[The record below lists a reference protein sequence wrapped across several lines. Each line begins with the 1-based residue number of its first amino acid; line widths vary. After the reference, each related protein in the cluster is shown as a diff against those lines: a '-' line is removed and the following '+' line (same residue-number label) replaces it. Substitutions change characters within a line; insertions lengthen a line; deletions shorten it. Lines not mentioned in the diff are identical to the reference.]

1 MTVVA
6 QTLKMAHNFDV
17 HPVPVSFF
25 KCTFPPHTPL
35 GLNIVPRP
43 LSYETT
49 LGRKNVSC
57 CTVVTSSRREI
68 VPGDILVKVSEV
80 NLVGMPTS
88 NLDEFFTDTMRKL
101 SNTLSSRTVLFLRPA
116 GSTAGY
122 ITGLSKELVVRLNA
136 EEESIFADFFA
147 PPSLERII
155 LEPYSPIMQQSPG
168 PTTVSITK
176 PPPLFS
182 LPPPLPKMVYRTEEE
197 EIEKKVEERLAA
209 VAANA
214 QAIKTRR
221 LEEEGKARADREFER
236 VARYEAVKKIAEEDA
251 RNAYEQ
257 TRAHELM
264 VIENARKA
272 VEAEKRAEE
281 NARAKRVAES
291 VQRRVDE
298 ESRRIAEEQEVLLV
312 VELELCRL
320 AEIKSKAD
328 DDARIIRVA
337 EESKKRI
344 QQELEKIAK
353 REDEQRIAAEQEL
366 VNAQLEAA
374 RKLEDDAKYAAE
386 EAVRQKEAAEAFNA
400 ANEIRREELKAQ
412 LQERRKA
419 AESEVGQI
427 QDADYLKKIK
437 EQELQHI
444 MELDQGRYLVKEA
457 ERLTEVNQKV
467 EEDKAREKRV
477 NDEVKRR
484 IQDEKKRVLDL
495 IEKKV
500 AQDDEL
506 ASASGGAYNGN
517 MSSLAQHVSGGG
529 KMQSDAAME
538 QWLQSEVQKR
548 VAAEVKR
555 RVEAVTGRPAAAPA
569 PKPLPAPVQPRV
581 SSEAAPAT
589 LFETTFPDKHPM
601 GLTLVPHTI
610 NFTDPD
616 GHSKS
621 IYCCMVEK
629 SSLTSD
635 IEMGDV
641 AISINGM
648 PMMTIS
654 DPMITAETNLN
665 AALQTLSQIKSHRT
679 IRFFRAD
686 RDISHD
692 LSSSAVSFR
701 AAAMMIQNHFN
712 LN

>member
-1 MTVVA
+1 
-6 QTLKMAHNFDV
+6 MAHNFDV

-25 KCTFPPHTPL
+25 QCTFAPHTPL

-57 CTVVTSSRREI
+57 CTVVSSSRREI
-68 VPGDILVKVSEV
+68 LPGDILVKVSEV
-80 NLVGMPTS
+80 NLVGMPT
-88 NLDEFFTDTMRKL
+88 NDLNEFFADTMRKL

-116 GSTAGY
+116 GSTVGY
-122 ITGLSKELVVRLNA
+122 VTGLSSALVVRLIA
-136 EEESIFADFFA
+136 EEESTFADFFA
-147 PPSLERII
+147 PPSQDRII
-155 LEPYSPIMQQSPG
+155 LEQYSPIMQQSPG

-182 LPPPLPKMVYRTEEE
+182 LPPPLPKIVYRTEEE
-197 EIEKKVEERLAA
+197 EIEKKVEEKLAA

-221 LEEEGKARADREFER
+221 LEEEAKARADREFER
-236 VARYEAVKKIAEEDA
+236 IARYEAVKKIAEEDA

-272 VEAEKRAEE
+272 IEAEKRAEE
-281 NARAKRVAES
+281 AARAKRVAES

-320 AEIKSKAD
+320 AEIKAKAD

-366 VNAQLEAA
+366 ARAQVEAA
-374 RKLEDDAKYAAE
+374 KKLEDDAKYAAE
-386 EAVRQKEAAEAFNA
+386 EEVRQKEAAEAFNA
-400 ANEIRREELKAQ
+400 ANEIRREELKVQ
-412 LQERRKA
+412 LNERRKA

-427 QDADYLKKIK
+427 QDADHLKMIK

-467 EEDKAREKRV
+467 EEDRAREKRV

-495 IEKKV
+495 IEKKS

-506 ASASGGAYNGN
+506 ASASSGAYNGS
-517 MSSLAQHVSGGG
+517 MHSLAQQVSGGG
-529 KMQSDAAME
+529 KMKSDAAME

-548 VAAEVKR
+548 VAEEVKR
-555 RVEAVTGRPAAAPA
+555 RVEAVTGRPAAAAAPA
-569 PKPLPAPVQPRV
+569 PRIPTLPPAALRTHI
-581 SSEAAPAT
+581 SSPEAAPAS

-610 NFTDPD
+610 SFTDPD

-648 PMMTIS
+648 PMMTLS

-665 AALQTLSQIKSHRT
+665 AALQTLSQIKAHRT

-686 RDISHD
+686 RNISVD
-692 LSSSAVSFR
+692 LATSAVSFR

-712 LN
+712 LNR